1 MTGGPGSRLRRFAT
15 ATGLV
20 LGGVALALLLMEL
33 AVRLFWDLA
42 QPATERDSKQPTPAQ
57 EAAARDLDPDLP
69 ELESLFEL
77 SQRSVDGVHKG
88 LPFRT
93 NAAGFRG
100 PEVSRR
106 PAPGVFRIL
115 VAGDSVTMG
124 TGVLLPETYAARLE
138 RALNA
143 ESTGTRYEVLNIGL
157 SGLNTRWVVDRV
169 ARTGMN
175 HHPHLVIYGYT
186 LNDIEG
192 PDYVSTIEKGSVPA
206 KMMRSRRFAK
216 SRSYLLRAVWPRLLA
231 LQEIVFTPRGSL
243 EHDLRFNYGENA
255 AAWAQVTDGLDRLAR
270 ITRKRG
276 LCSHVLIH
284 TGIAQL
290 NRLYPFL
297 DIMEQVENAARERG
311 FTVTQTFP
319 FYEGRDPTKLRLSY
333 FDSHP
338 NADGHEILA
347 TALLQGLRELPER
360 CWAAGPGGVPEAL
373 RTALP

>member
-1 MTGGPGSRLRRFAT
+1 MTRVPGSRLRRAAT

-20 LGGVALALLLMEL
+20 LGGIAVALVLMEL
-33 AVRLFWDLA
+33 GLRLFWDIA
-42 QPATERDSKQPTPAQ
+42 QPATERRAKGPTAAQ
-57 EAAARDLDPDLP
+57 QAAARDLDPELP
-69 ELESLFEL
+69 ELKSLFEL
-77 SQRSVDGVHKG
+77 AQRSVEGVHKG

-100 PEVSRR
+100 PEVARR

-192 PDYVSTIEKGSVPA
+192 PDYVSTIEKGSIPA
-206 KMMRSRRFAK
+206 KMMRSRRFAQ

-373 RTALP
+373 RAADP